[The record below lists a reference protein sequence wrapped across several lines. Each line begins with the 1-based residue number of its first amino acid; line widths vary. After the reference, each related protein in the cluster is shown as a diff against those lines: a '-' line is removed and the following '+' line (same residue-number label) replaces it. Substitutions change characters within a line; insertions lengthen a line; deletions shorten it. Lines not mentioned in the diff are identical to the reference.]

1 MLDTIG
7 LSQKGKKKKRL
18 STQKYK
24 SQMEMTD
31 KIIQKY
37 MFNDQFCCFIS
48 CSDDGKQKYFHQTIK
63 MNEFED
69 IITQKNG
76 TKEIVFKMSRIEM
89 ISL

>member
-1 MLDTIG
+1 
-7 LSQKGKKKKRL
+7 
-18 STQKYK
+18 
-24 SQMEMTD
+24 MEMTD
-31 KIIQKY
+31 KIIQKD

>member
-1 MLDTIG
+1 
-7 LSQKGKKKKRL
+7 
-18 STQKYK
+18 
-24 SQMEMTD
+24 MEMTD
-31 KIIQKY
+31 KIIQKD

-48 CSDDGKQKYFHQTIK
+48 CSDDGRQVFSSNYYD
-63 MNEFED
+63 EFED